1 MPNSSPLVE
10 ETAALGTRVTR
21 AFFMHLGSFV
31 AVIVYFHLCEQ
42 VAYSAIGVRS
52 ALLVGLTL
60 TIGYMA
66 LAYSQEELKQFD
78 FGLLLMFLWGT
89 LGAYAGMD
97 SVLALFQHHSA
108 AVMFITLGL
117 VALVPLLLGRETFTY
132 YFARR
137 QTPQWQ
143 QKLPE
148 FAAINRVMTAY
159 WALLFFLS
167 ASLCL
172 WSPRDWHFTVLYPNL
187 LIFIVGI
194 PASLWLPP
202 LYLKLFPSGLP
213 QTIEPLIMGL
223 PLVFDRKAARDT
235 RATIQFCVSGTEAGN
250 YYVQIAHG
258 RCESFVGT
266 AASPD
271 LTIHT
276 QDTVWLRIAC
286 GELDGA
292 QALQEGL
299 YRAEGDFA
307 MLMNMKDWFGR
318 KR

>member
-1 MPNSSPLVE
+1 MAK
-10 ETAALGTRVTR
+10 TATLGTRVAR
-21 AFFMHLGSFV
+21 AFFMHIGSFV
-31 AVIVYFHLCEQ
+31 AVVVYFQLCEQ
-42 VAYSAIGVRS
+42 AAYSASGVRS

-60 TIGYMA
+60 TIAYMA
-66 LAYSQEELKQFD
+66 LAYSQKELKQFD

-89 LGAYAGMD
+89 LGAYAEMD

-117 VALVPLLLGRETFTY
+117 VALGPLLLGRETFTY

-148 FAAINRVMTAY
+148 FTALNRVMTAY

-187 LIFIVGI
+187 LIFLVGI
-194 PASLWLPP
+194 PASVWLPP

-223 PLVFDRKAARDT
+223 PFVFDRKAARDT
-235 RATIQFCVSGTEAGN
+235 RATIQFCVSGPEAGN
-250 YYVQIAHG
+250 YYIQIARG

-271 LTIHT
+271 LTVHT
-276 QDTVWLRIAC
+276 PDTVWLRIAR

-307 MLMNMKDWFGR
+307 VLTKMKAWFDRGR
-318 KR
+318 